1 MGRPFW
7 AQRILTIIGLSYI
20 VGIMKTFTFNKEDQ
34 QRIVDALKNHISDIR
49 LYDKKERNRLRN
61 KTTKNLAQRKND
73 QMIIDRAEEKIV
85 GIERIIDE
93 INKEKI

>member
-1 MGRPFW
+1 
-7 AQRILTIIGLSYI
+7 
-20 VGIMKTFTFNKEDQ
+20 MKTFTFNKEDQ

>member
-1 MGRPFW
+1 
-7 AQRILTIIGLSYI
+7 
-20 VGIMKTFTFNKEDQ
+20 MKTFTFNKEDQ

-93 INKEKI
+93 INKEKIWLK